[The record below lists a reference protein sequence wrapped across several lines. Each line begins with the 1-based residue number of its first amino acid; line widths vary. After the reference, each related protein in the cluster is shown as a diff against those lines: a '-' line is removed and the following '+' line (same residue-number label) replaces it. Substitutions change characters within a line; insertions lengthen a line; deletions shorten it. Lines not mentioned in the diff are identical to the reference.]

1 MSGYAT
7 REEMCRMISPTTF
20 KTPNHILYGADSV
33 ERLAE
38 ILEWFKCRKPV
49 VISDPGVVQAG
60 ITARVLDVVK
70 KYGADAEVY
79 TDIESDPD
87 IRTADR
93 CGQAVKAA
101 GCDFIVAVG
110 GGSALDIAKAASILA
125 TNGGKAQ
132 DYLGIERVPGR
143 GLPKAMIPTTAGT
156 GSEVTNVCVLSL
168 AEHRTKKGIVSRHLF
183 ADAAIIDPG
192 LMVSLPPRITASTGM
207 DALTHAIEAYLSRFS
222 TPWTD
227 LYAIEA
233 VSLVGRHLRKAVV
246 DGGNLDAREKM
257 AMASCYAGLAF
268 GNAATGM
275 VHGIAMSLGG
285 QFHIPHGVANAVMLP
300 FVMEWNSVSRLEK
313 YSHIAAAMG
322 EPIREMSPK
331 RAAERAV
338 QAVRELSVDIGIPQH
353 LRELGIKRE
362 DLETLAK
369 DAMTNSRQIAPNPRD
384 VTFDEVMGILQRA
397 F

>member
-1 MSGYAT
+1 
-7 REEMCRMISPTTF
+7 
-20 KTPNHILYGADSV
+20 
-33 ERLAE
+33 
-38 ILEWFKCRKPV
+38 
-49 VISDPGVVQAG
+49 
-60 ITARVLDVVK
+60 
-70 KYGADAEVY
+70 
-79 TDIESDPD
+79 
-87 IRTADR
+87 
-93 CGQAVKAA
+93 
-101 GCDFIVAVG
+101 
-110 GGSALDIAKAASILA
+110 
-125 TNGGKAQ
+125 
-132 DYLGIERVPGR
+132 
-143 GLPKAMIPTTAGT
+143 MIPTTAGT

-168 AEHRTKKGIVSRHLF
+168 AEQRTKKGIVSRHLL
-183 ADAAIIDPG
+183 ADAALIDPG

-207 DALTHAIEAYLSRFS
+207 DALTHAIESYLSRFS

-233 VSLVGRHLRKAVV
+233 VSLIGRHLRKAVV
-246 DGGNLDAREKM
+246 DGGNLEAREKM
-257 AMASCYAGLAF
+257 AMASCYGGLAF

-300 FVMEWNSVSRLEK
+300 YVMEWNSVSRLEK
-313 YSHIAAAMG
+313 YSHIAAAMA

-331 RAAERAV
+331 RTAERAV

-362 DLETLAK
+362 DLETLGK

>member
-1 MSGYAT
+1 MSVA
-7 REEMCRMISPTTF
+7 RTF
-20 KTPNHILYGADSV
+20 KAPNQILYGAGSV

-38 ILEWFKCRKPV
+38 VGAWFKCKSPMV
-49 VISDPGVVQAG
+49 VTDPGVVQAG
-60 ITARVLDVVK
+60 IAARVLEVVRSSC
-70 KYGADAEVY
+70 GCAELY
-79 TDIESDPD
+79 SEIESDPD
-87 IRTADR
+87 IGTADR
-93 CGQAVKAA
+93 CAEAAKAV

-110 GGSALDIAKAASILA
+110 GGSALDVAKAAAILV
-125 TNGGKAQ
+125 TNGGKAE
-132 DYLGIERVPGR
+132 DYLGIERVPER
-143 GLPKAMIPTTAGT
+143 GLPKVLIPTTAGT

-168 AEHRTKKGIVSRHLF
+168 TEQRTKKGIVSRHLF

-192 LMVSLPPRITASTGM
+192 LMASLPPHITASTGM

-233 VSLVGRHLRKAVV
+233 VSLIGTHLRKAVF
-246 DGGNLDAREKM
+246 DGGDLVAREKM

-300 FVMEWNSVSRLEK
+300 FVMEWNAVSRLEK
-313 YSHIAAAMG
+313 YAHLAAAVK
-322 EPIREMSPK
+322 EPIHGLSPR
-331 RAAERAV
+331 RAAEQAV
-338 QAVRELSVDIGIPQH
+338 RAVRELSADIGIPQS
-353 LRELGIKRE
+353 LRELGLTRD
-362 DLETLAK
+362 DLEALAR
-369 DAMTNSRQIAPNPRD
+369 DAMTNSRQIAPNPRN
-384 VTFDEVMGILQRA
+384 VTLDEVMGILQRA

>member
-1 MSGYAT
+1 
-7 REEMCRMISPTTF
+7 MISATTF
-20 KTPNHILYGADSV
+20 KTPNHILYGTGSV

-49 VISDPGVVQAG
+49 VIADPGVVQAG

-70 KYGADAEVY
+70 QYGADAQLY

-93 CGQAVKAA
+93 CGQAVKKA

-110 GGSALDIAKAASILA
+110 GGSALDIAKAASILV
-125 TNGGKAQ
+125 TNGGKAE
-132 DYLGIERVPGR
+132 DYLGIERVPESGVAQGDDSDNRRNGERSDQRVRPEPRRAKDKERDRKSPPSRGR
-143 GLPKAMIPTTAGT
+143 GSYRPRLDGQPAATDYGFHGDGRAD
-156 GSEVTNVCVLSL
+156 
-168 AEHRTKKGIVSRHLF
+168 SRHQSPLC
-183 ADAAIIDPG
+183 
-192 LMVSLPPRITASTGM
+192 
-207 DALTHAIEAYLSRFS
+207 SRFS

-233 VSLVGRHLRKAVV
+233 VSLIGRHLRKAVV
-246 DGGNLDAREKM
+246 DGGNLEAREKM
-257 AMASCYAGLAF
+257 AMASCYGGLAF

-300 FVMEWNSVSRLEK
+300 YVMEWNSVSRLEK
-313 YSHIAAAMG
+313 YSHIAAAMA

-331 RAAERAV
+331 RTAERAV

-362 DLETLAK
+362 DLETLGK

>member
-1 MSGYAT
+1 MIAT
-7 REEMCRMISPTTF
+7 TTF
-20 KTPNHILYGADSV
+20 KTPNHILFGAGSV

-38 ILEWFKCRKPV
+38 ILEWFKCNKPM
-49 VISDPGVVQAG
+49 VITDPGVVQAG
-60 ITARVLDVVK
+60 IAARVVDVIK
-70 KYGADAEVY
+70 KYGAHA
-79 TDIESDPD
+79 DPG
-87 IRTADR
+87 IRTANR
-93 CGQAVKAA
+93 CGQAVKEA

-125 TNGGKAQ
+125 TNGGIAE

-168 AEHRTKKGIVSRHLF
+168 AEQRTKKGIVSRHLL

-233 VSLVGRHLRKAVV
+233 ISCIGRYLRKAVV

-257 AMASCYAGLAF
+257 AMASCHAGLAF

-285 QFHIPHGVANAVMLP
+285 QFHVPHGVANAVMLP
-300 FVMEWNSVSRLEK
+300 YVMAWNSVSRLEK

-322 EPIREMSPK
+322 EPTREMSPK
-331 RAAERAV
+331 RMAEQAV
-338 QAVRELSVDIGIPQH
+338 QAVRELSVDIGIPQN

-362 DLETLAK
+362 ELVALAT

-384 VTFDEVMGILQRA
+384 VTPDEVMGILQRA